1 MAFLNPADS
10 TEVLYGSSGDVRNE
24 INAFLQTNSQGHT
37 ADEAEIPGAL
47 IVKSLVKATR
57 LINGFLAPV
66 YADNIP
72 VTTVAGVPKLM
83 DEAGSDIGMF
93 YVWRSAHVLLGKM
106 PDDKKMDYY
115 DQYVS
120 RNPQDPGF
128 LVLISQRKMQLPEF
142 SQQAPNEAADIRTNA
157 RPSIFDLDDIKN
169 QEVSPGLLSDIED
182 ERESD
187 S

>member
-1 MAFLNPADS
+1 MALLNPSDG
-10 TEVLYGSSGDVRNE
+10 TEVLYGNSGDVRNE
-24 INAFLQTNSQGHT
+24 INAFLQTNSPGHVV
-37 ADEAEIPGAL
+37 DEAEIPGAL
-47 IVKSLVKATR
+47 IIKSLVKATR

-83 DEAGSDIGMF
+83 DEAGSDIAMF

-106 PDDKKMDYY
+106 PDEKKMDYY

-128 LVLISQRKMQLPEF
+128 LILISQRKMQLPEF
-142 SQQAPNEAADIRTNA
+142 AQQAPNEAEDVRQIS
-157 RPSIFDLDDIKN
+157 RPAIFDLDGITE
-169 QEVSPGLLSDIED
+169 QEVSPKLLEDIAE
-182 ERESD
+182 ERED
-187 S
+187 A